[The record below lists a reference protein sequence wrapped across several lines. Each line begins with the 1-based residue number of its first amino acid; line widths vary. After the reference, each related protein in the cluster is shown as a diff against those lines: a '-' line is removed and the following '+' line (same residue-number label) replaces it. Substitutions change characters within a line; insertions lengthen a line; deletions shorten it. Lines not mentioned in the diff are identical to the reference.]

1 MVFQSAYGCPPYFP
15 PEGFVFYLCPRLSP
29 PPRESALAESAECFS
44 ALAKWIVDEIDCDPI
59 GIRLFAVSSARG
71 FVPFASREYL
81 PRLGNPFGPSRM
93 NDSAIWLRCIINE
106 IDGVSMDIR
115 LLVFPSPE
123 GLLSSLTQIISL
135 ARGLRSGR
143 VG

>member
-1 MVFQSAYGCPPYFP
+1 MIQCSSQYGLLTRLIVVQSAYGCSLLLP
-15 PEGFVFYLCPRLSP
+15 PEGSF
-29 PPRESALAESAECFS
+29 
-44 ALAKWIVDEIDCDPI
+44 
-59 GIRLFAVSSARG
+59 
-71 FVPFASREYL
+71 PFAAREYL
-81 PRLGNPFGPSRM
+81 PRLGNPFEPSRM

-123 GLLSSLTQIISL
+123 GLLSSLTQIISP

>member
-1 MVFQSAYGCPPYFP
+1 MIQCSSQYGLLTGLIVVQSAYGCSLLLP
-15 PEGFVFYLCPRLSP
+15 PEGSF
-29 PPRESALAESAECFS
+29 
-44 ALAKWIVDEIDCDPI
+44 
-59 GIRLFAVSSARG
+59 
-71 FVPFASREYL
+71 PFAAREYL

-93 NDSAIWLRCIINE
+93 NVSALWFIINE

-123 GLLSSLTQIISL
+123 SSLSSLREIISP
-135 ARGLRSGR
+135 ARRLRSGR